1 MGAQG
6 LDEVNKLL
14 PAKRGSQQW
23 DNSGGADNS
32 ELTDFLGDKGL
43 EDLHRLISSSLLFC
57 NLINM
62 GPEHLRYLAK
72 PAAPCHP

>member
-1 MGAQG
+1 MAAEGQG
-6 LDEVNKLL
+6 EVSKLL
-14 PAKRGSQQW
+14 PAKRGSQQG
-23 DNSGGADNS
+23 DNSGRADNS

-43 EDLHRLISSSLLFC
+43 EDLHRLIPSSLLFC

-62 GPEHLRYLAK
+62 GTGHLRYLAK